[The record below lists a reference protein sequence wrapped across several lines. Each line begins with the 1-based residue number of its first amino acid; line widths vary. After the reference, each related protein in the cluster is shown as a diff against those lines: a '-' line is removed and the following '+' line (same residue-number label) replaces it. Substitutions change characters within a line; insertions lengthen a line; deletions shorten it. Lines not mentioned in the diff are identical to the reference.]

1 MKRPLYIISLLLVTL
16 AVLIF
21 FLSRHDRPVDIN
33 TEELTVHCAAG
44 LQRPVREIA
53 KLYEKEYGT
62 KIRLNFAGSGVLES
76 QIKVAGGDLFI
87 PADDS
92 YIENTRKE
100 GLVLESIAVAQLHAV
115 IVVQKRNPK
124 GIQSMGDLARS
135 GTRISMGEPTAAIGK
150 YVMTVLTQS
159 GDWEK
164 IKPQIIVTKPTVN
177 NVVEDVATGSVDAGI
192 AWDAVASQFED
203 VEIVRVPVFENRP
216 CRASA
221 GIIKGAKTPAALHF
235 MRYLSAKGKGRD
247 VFEKMGFAVPEKP
260 DEWKDVPELTL
271 FSGSMLRPAIEDRLR
286 QFEKREGCRV
296 KTVFEGCGTLVAMM
310 KGGGA
315 NPSAYFSC
323 DSTFLQDVQ
332 DKFDPGVVITSNE
345 IVLLVSKGNPKGIKK
360 LDDLSKIDLKVGLAD
375 SQKSALG
382 KLTMQM
388 MKRYGIWN
396 ELHDSGNIAVLVSKG
411 DELVN
416 QMQSGALDAA
426 VLYRSNALASPQIM
440 ADCEI
445 VQLGQ
450 PDAIAIQPFASAKD
464 TPYPQMVLRLRDFI
478 TNDVAR
484 ERYEELGFQWK
495 KKESTHE

>member
-1 MKRPLYIISLLLVTL
+1 M
-16 AVLIF
+16 
-21 FLSRHDRPVDIN
+21 
-33 TEELTVHCAAG
+33 
-44 LQRPVREIA
+44 
-53 KLYEKEYGT
+53 
-62 KIRLNFAGSGVLES
+62 
-76 QIKVAGGDLFI
+76 
-87 PADDS
+87 
-92 YIENTRKE
+92 
-100 GLVLESIAVAQLHAV
+100 
-115 IVVQKRNPK
+115 
-124 GIQSMGDLARS
+124 
-135 GTRISMGEPTAAIGK
+135 
-150 YVMTVLTQS
+150 
-159 GDWEK
+159 
-164 IKPQIIVTKPTVN
+164 
-177 NVVEDVATGSVDAGI
+177 
-192 AWDAVASQFED
+192 
-203 VEIVRVPVFENRP
+203 
-216 CRASA
+216 
-221 GIIKGAKTPAALHF
+221 
-235 MRYLSAKGKGRD
+235 
-247 VFEKMGFAVPEKP
+247 
-260 DEWKDVPELTL
+260 
-271 FSGSMLRPAIEDRLR
+271 
-286 QFEKREGCRV
+286 
-296 KTVFEGCGTLVAMM
+296 
-310 KGGGA
+310 
-315 NPSAYFSC
+315 
-323 DSTFLQDVQ
+323 
-332 DKFDPGVVITSNE
+332 VITSNE

-450 PDAIAIQPFASAKD
+450 PDAIAIQPFASSKD